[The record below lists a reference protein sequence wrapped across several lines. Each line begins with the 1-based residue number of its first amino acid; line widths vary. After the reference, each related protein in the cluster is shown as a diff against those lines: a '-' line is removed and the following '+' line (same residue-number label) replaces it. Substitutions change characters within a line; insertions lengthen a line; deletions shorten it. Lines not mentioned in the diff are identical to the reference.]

1 MPGFEVVGNG
11 LAAYFRMIQGRVH
24 ELTEPLST
32 EQLWTKPYRYG
43 NSIGNLILHVTGNLN
58 YFIGSQIAQTGYVR
72 HRDQE
77 FSGSGKPKAELLSAF
92 DQAIETAVTTIS
104 QQAAEDWS
112 APYSADG
119 TAHKDRFSMV
129 LTCAGHANH
138 HVGQIIYLQRELL
151 EKA

>member
-92 DQAIETAVTTIS
+92 DQAIEMVVTTIS
-104 QQAAEDWS
+104 QQAADDWS